1 MRILVV
7 GAGATGG
14 FFGGMLARA
23 GRDVT
28 FLLREARARQVRES
42 GLVLVTPTETFTLRP
57 KVMTAAELRESGP
70 GQTPFGLIVIST
82 KAYQLDGAMAD
93 IAPAVGPETA
103 ILPILNGM
111 RQLAILGERF
121 GQDRVLGGSV
131 RIVADLDAEGRVHQ
145 KTALDELSYGELGSE
160 SGGGLNGARTER
172 IAAVDRAMQGAGF
185 DAILQRDIVAT
196 LWQKWWILASIGG
209 VCVLARGASG
219 QAASAPRGEA
229 FIRAVIGECIAIA
242 RANGYP
248 PDAAMLA
255 DHTARLLEKSSPL
268 TSSMYRDMSKGAPVE
283 ADHILGDLLAR
294 AQGVDAPLLRAAY
307 VQLKVYEAGRA

>member
-57 KVMTAAELRESGP
+57 KVMTAAELRGSGP
-70 GQTPFGLIVIST
+70 GQTPFDLIMVST
-82 KAYQLDGAMAD
+82 KAYQLDGAMDD

-103 ILPILNGM
+103 IVPILNGM
-111 RQLAILGERF
+111 RQLAILEERF
-121 GQDRVLGGSV
+121 GADRVLGGSV
-131 RIVADLDAEGRVHQ
+131 RIVADLDGDGRVHQ
-145 KTALDELSYGELGSE
+145 KTALDELSYGEL
-160 SGGGLNGARTER
+160 NGIRTER
-172 IAAVDRAMQGAGF
+172 IAAVDREMRGSGF
-185 DAILQRDIVAT
+185 DAILQPDIVAT

-209 VCVLARGASG
+209 VCVLARGATG
-219 QAASAPRGEA
+219 QAASAPRGER
-229 FIRAVIGECIAIA
+229 FIRAVIGECTAIA
-242 RANGYP
+242 EANGYP

-268 TSSMYRDMSKGAPVE
+268 TSSMYRDMSKVAPVE